1 MSAINKGDTLFIPVE
16 VTAGPFP
23 RECLVT
29 FETLEGPV
37 SGFINEG
44 QVIQRG
50 GIKLIEAKVLDV
62 ESDRISVRLHGSFFT
77 TTGLAHISHEAS
89 FERAA

>member
-1 MSAINKGDTLFIPVE
+1 MTAINKGETLYIPVE
-16 VTAGPFP
+16 VTDGPFP

-29 FETLEGPV
+29 FETMEGPV

-44 QVIQRG
+44 QVIRRDG
-50 GIKLIEAKVLDV
+50 VSLIEAKVLDV

-77 TTGLAHISHEAS
+77 TTGLAHISHGAS
-89 FERAA
+89 FQRAA